1 MLLHDPPLTRRTT
14 LLGAAAIGAASL
26 LAACASGSPVGD
38 NEPAELSV
46 DEQAAVKARDA
57 VAQTLAAVSATSTA
71 RPGLAVL
78 LNPIAAMHDAHLSIL
93 DQGESGAA
101 SPDVPVVPPAG
112 RGRWLRC
119 TPPRPN
125 SRRCWPGWPLS
136 RTLGSGHA
144 CWPACRRRSIS
155 VCLTWHP
162 PKGANRERPEG
173 AWHPGHAGGPGR

>member
-1 MLLHDPPLTRRTT
+1 VLPPNPPLTRRTT

-101 SPDVPVVPPAG
+101 SPDGFVVPPGRAG
-112 RGRWLRC
+112 ALAALHRSESELAALLAGLAAESESGQWARVLASMSAAVHQRL
-119 TPPRPN
+119 
-125 SRRCWPGWPLS
+125 PGL
-136 RTLGSGHA
+136 A
-144 CWPACRRRSIS
+144 PA
-155 VCLTWHP
+155 
-162 PKGANRERPEG
+162 
-173 AWHPGHAGGPGR
+173 PGGKP